1 MAEQQIEAGSMKRL
15 WRFFP
20 ALPALMLSGCT
31 VDLLQPAG
39 PIGEGN
45 RDMMVLEWAVM
56 MCVVVPVIIATL
68 VFAWKY
74 RASNTKAEYLR
85 NWSHSNKIEVFIWG
99 VPILII
105 LVLSV
110 FNYWSTH
117 YYDPY
122 KPISKEM
129 QVKVGAPDAKPL
141 HVEVVSL
148 DWKWLFIYPD
158 LGIATINELDV
169 PTKTP
174 LDFRITSDSVMTS
187 FFIPQLGSQIYSM
200 AGMET
205 QLHLMASRPGNF
217 QGEAAQYTGPGFS
230 DMRFRTI
237 AMPQEQFDAWVQNVR
252 SGDNPLAAKEALDA
266 QTYPKYHA
274 APAAPHAEAPK
285 PAPVVYFSNVQSGL
299 FESIVA
305 KYNVGMT
312 HENHGTSMG
321 DKSMDMPAESHT
333 AAPSNTGM

>member
-1 MAEQQIEAGSMKRL
+1 MKRL

-45 RDMMVLEWAVM
+45 RDMMVLEFAVM
-56 MCVVVPVIIATL
+56 MCVVVPVCIATL

-99 VPILII
+99 VPVAII
-105 LVLSV
+105 IFLSV
-110 FNYWSTH
+110 VNYWSTH

-122 KPISKEM
+122 KPISQEM
-129 QVKVGAPDAKPL
+129 LDKAGAPNAKPL

-205 QLHLMASRPGNF
+205 QLHLMANVPGNY

-237 AMPQEQFDAWVQNVR
+237 AMPDEQFQAWVQNVR
-252 SGDNPLAAKEALDA
+252 AGDNAFAAKEGLNA
-266 QTYPKYHA
+266 QTYPQYA
-274 APAAPHAEAPK
+274 APPAVSHEEAPK
-285 PAPVVYFSNVQSGL
+285 PAPVTYFSSVQSDL
-299 FESIVA
+299 FENIVA
-305 KYNVGMT
+305 KYNNGKVRAEDGKVMDM
-312 HENHGTSMG
+312 N
-321 DKSMDMPAESHT
+321 SMDMHSSTDA
-333 AAPSNTGM
+333 AAPSHTGM